1 MSSRQLVASA
11 PETAVGDVVPEGSVA
26 ELPVGEVVGLA
37 AASVAVGEVSSEDAG
52 APLSQVG
59 KLGADDGETVDA
71 NATERAK
78 QDLGDLQASAAA
90 GASLR
95 GASTW
100 GHGIF
105 GETCC
110 MCSMHFG
117 RNTLLYA
124 AEDYSHFFGGHNAF
138 WRCQHSCE
146 SKCHRRGGHVFGCY
160 DEQHLLALDR
170 YYGHRTGYQILHD
183 QHYGN
188 IC

>member
-1 MSSRQLVASA
+1 MSSPQLVASA
-11 PETAVGDVVPEGSVA
+11 PETPIGDVVPEK
-26 ELPVGEVVGLA
+26 PVVGLPMGDVGLA
-37 AASVAVGEVSSEDAG
+37 VASAAVGEVSSEVTAR
-52 APLSQVG
+52 SEV
-59 KLGADDGETVDA
+59 LGGVDVKGLEA
-71 NATERAK
+71 NATEQAK
-78 QDLGDLQASAAA
+78 QDLGDLRSFAAA

-95 GASTW
+95 GTSTW

-117 RNTLLYA
+117 RNALLYA

-138 WRCQHSCE
+138 WRCQNSCE
-146 SKCHRRGGHVFGCY
+146 SKCHGRGGHMFGCY

-170 YYGHRTGYQILHD
+170 YYGHRSRYQILHD
-183 QHYGN
+183 RHYGN